1 MAQLAFYVIQTM
13 FGGGMIA
20 DVATFM
26 SGTSSN
32 PGILKILR
40 NMMQGEQLQTYMN
53 IFIGVAASLVTLY
66 FLADVAKRAGR
77 DMLSIEQLV
86 LTLIR
91 FLTVF
96 VILICSTD
104 IISGVFT
111 IGDGMFQMVN
121 EGCQVAVDDSGIRF
135 FTPVEEAD
143 TEDSVSE
150 SQKYAEATNTSKSTK
165 EAVTASGT
173 ASKALAESSNRSK
186 SDAKITG
193 TINNGK
199 GVKASEL
206 SSLSY
211 KKVSSDMNNRTY
223 GFAFMTNR
231 LGTSIR
237 VATCTILFW
246 IICLISKILVY
257 FTLISLA
264 LQAIAKTVFAPLAIV
279 NTLGDDHHIVG
290 IQYFKSLLATLT
302 AFAVIMAL
310 LYAGGLLQGQLVK
323 IFMDGKK
330 TMSVWDM
337 RTYMTNLKQFLPILA
352 IQLSLAGA
360 CAIAPQMSK
369 EIWGCR

>member
-26 SGTSSN
+26 SGTNSN
-32 PGILKILR
+32 PGLLKILR
-40 NMMQGEQLQTYMN
+40 NMMQGQQLQTYMN

-104 IISGVFT
+104 IISGIFT

-121 EGCQVAVDDSGIRF
+121 DGCKVAVDDSGIRF

-143 TEDSVSE
+143 AEDSVSE

-246 IICLISKILVY
+246 IICFISKILVY

-290 IQYFKSLLATLT
+290 VQYFKSLLATLT
-302 AFAVIMAL
+302 AFAVIMVL
-310 LYAGGLLQGQLVK
+310 LYAGGLLQGQLIK
-323 IFMDGKK
+323 IFLDGKK

-337 RTYMTNLKQFLPILA
+337 RNYMTNLKQFLPILA
-352 IQLSLAGA
+352 IQLSIAGA
-360 CAIAPQMSK
+360 SALAPQLSK
-369 EIWGCR
+369 EAWRC